1 MADDRPIDILLS
13 YKSEER
19 AIAEQLAQ
27 ALAQRWNVWWDNH
40 LLAGDAYRKIIGEK
54 LALTRC
60 VVVLWSRRSIE
71 SDFVLDEAQRA
82 LRRGVL
88 IPVRIEAVDVPL
100 GFGQQDYTDLID
112 WDGDTSHRGF
122 QELCSSIAQRLGTP
136 VAAAIPPPQ
145 RGSWARRLRRRI
157 PLLAGGGV
165 LLLAALVFAFN
176 RRASPAPAD
185 TTPAAST
192 PAAGDAASSGAT
204 SGPSSAALKTVQVSV
219 NGQVTAAG
227 TLIPSGLVVTPCHVV
242 GDARDVTF
250 RGAGAWNGP
259 ATVVERRCDVDLLL
273 LQPARGP
280 ILPNGVVV
288 RVAGS
293 LAAGDPI
300 ERYRGESDRT
310 PGTVISPSTSMSY
323 LGDEQRK
330 MRLLV
335 TTNVAS
341 GGDSG
346 AAILDA
352 QGRIVG
358 LLVAG
363 DGATRS
369 LAIPIET
376 VRETFIN
383 RFAP

>member
-1 MADDRPIDILLS
+1 VADDRPIDILLS

-19 AIAEQLAQ
+19 AIAEQLAH

-60 VVVLWSRRSIE
+60 VVVLWSRRSVE

-100 GFGQQDYTDLID
+100 GFGQQDYTDLIG
-112 WDGDTSHRGF
+112 WDGDQSHPGF

-136 VAAAIPPPQ
+136 VAAAIPPSP
-145 RGSWARRLRRRI
+145 RASWARLVRRRA
-157 PLLAGGGV
+157 PLLAGSGL
-165 LLLAALVFAFN
+165 LLLALVAFAFS
-176 RRASPAPAD
+176 RRSSPPPAD
-185 TTPAAST
+185 TPGNASAPAAAAAVRNEAT
-192 PAAGDAASSGAT
+192 PGQSI
-204 SGPSSAALKTVQVSV
+204 AALKTVQVSV
-219 NGQVTAAG
+219 DGQVIAAG

-242 GDARDVTF
+242 GDARVVTLS
-250 RGAGAWNGP
+250 GAGAWNGP

-280 ILPNGVVV
+280 ILPNAVVV
-288 RVAGS
+288 RFAGS
-293 LAAGDPI
+293 LAKGDPI

-310 PGTVISPSTSMSY
+310 PGTVISPSVSMSY

-335 TTNVAS
+335 TTNVAA

-346 AAILDA
+346 AAILDG

-363 DGATRS
+363 DGATQS
-369 LAIPIET
+369 LAIPTET
-376 VRETFIN
+376 IRETFIN